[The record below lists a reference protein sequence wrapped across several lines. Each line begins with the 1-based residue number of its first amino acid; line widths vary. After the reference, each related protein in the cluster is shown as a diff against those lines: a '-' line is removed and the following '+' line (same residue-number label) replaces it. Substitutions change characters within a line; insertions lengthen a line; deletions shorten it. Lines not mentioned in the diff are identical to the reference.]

1 MSTPTF
7 GIISKRRK
15 NRLMNVQGFQKVT
28 LLDYPGRVA
37 CTVFLGGCNLRCPF
51 CHNAGLVRTPTAEAD
66 AYPALIDYLSKR
78 KGVLQGVCVTGGEP
92 LLHPDLPQLLSTIK
106 ELGFA
111 VKLDTNGSL
120 PRQLARVLETGL
132 VDYVAMDIKHAP
144 EAYSKATGCDL
155 DFAPFA
161 ESIRLIRESGLPY
174 EFRTTAVKGIHEI
187 RDFETIAAYI
197 GDEPYFIQKFVD
209 SGNLL
214 STGCAAFS
222 YAEMQEIL
230 SVVRNHTPRAALR
243 G

>member
-1 MSTPTF
+1 
-7 GIISKRRK
+7 
-15 NRLMNVQGFQKVT
+15 MNVQGFQKVT

-66 AYPALIDYLSKR
+66 AYPALMDYLSKR

-92 LLHPDLPQLLSTIK
+92 LLHPDLPDLLRAIK
-106 ELGFA
+106 EMDFS
-111 VKLDTNGSL
+111 VKLDTNGAL
-120 PRQLARVLETGL
+120 PRQLSRVLETGY

-144 EAYSKATGCDL
+144 EAYPKAIGCEL
-155 DFAPFA
+155 DFGPFA

-174 EFRTTAVKGIHEI
+174 EFRTTAVKGIHAIE
-187 RDFETIAAYI
+187 DFETIAAYL

-214 STGCAAFS
+214 STGCSAFS
-222 YAEMQEIL
+222 YDEMQRIL

>member
-1 MSTPTF
+1 
-7 GIISKRRK
+7 
-15 NRLMNVQGFQKVT
+15 MNVQGFQKVT

-51 CHNAGLVRTPTAEAD
+51 CHNAGLVRTPNAEAD
-66 AYPALIDYLSKR
+66 AYPALMDYLSKR
-78 KGVLQGVCVTGGEP
+78 KGILQGVCVTGGEP
-92 LLHPDLPQLLSTIK
+92 LLHPDLDQLLRIIR
-106 ELGFA
+106 EMGYA

-120 PRQLARVLETGL
+120 PRQLARILATGY

-144 EAYSKATGCDL
+144 EAYAKATGCEL

-187 RDFETIAAYI
+187 EDFDTIAAYL

-214 STGCAAFS
+214 STGCSAFS
-222 YAEMQEIL
+222 YDEMQRIL
-230 SVVRNHTPRAALR
+230 SVVHHHTPRAALR